1 MLVVFRNVIALIWLS
16 GTAHVRNPVPI
27 VLQVKINSSP
37 GHNRPVPGT
46 VCSKMTRN
54 CLLYIKIILL
64 TYLYLWIHYIL

>member
-1 MLVVFRNVIALIWLS
+1 MFRNVTGLTWLS

-27 VLQVKINSSP
+27 VLQVKISSSP

-54 CLLYIKIILL
+54 CY
-64 TYLYLWIHYIL
+64 YILILFY